1 MASIASLDC
10 IHIKGIRAYG
20 YVGFLPEE
28 QVLGQWFEV
37 DLVLWLDL
45 TAASQSDD
53 LTQTY
58 DYSVDVPKIQHLIQ
72 TVRYSLLEK
81 LADEIAAI
89 ALTSPRIEQ
98 VQVRLIKP
106 NPPIPD
112 FNGQIVVEITRSR

>member
-10 IHIKGIRAYG
+10 IYIQGIRAYG
-20 YVGFLPEE
+20 YIGFLPEE

-37 DLVLWLDL
+37 DLALWLDL

-58 DYSVDVPKIQHLIQ
+58 DYSVDVPKIQRLIQ
-72 TVRYSLLEK
+72 TARCNLLEK
-81 LADEIAAI
+81 LVDEIAAI
-89 ALTSPRIEQ
+89 VLASPQIEQ

-112 FNGQIVVEITRSR
+112 FSGRIVVEIMRSR